1 MSRRAAVLRLEEAAG
16 QIMGLLMG
24 LDAVR
29 FLLLVDPPADSLR
42 AAGGLMGGLR
52 QYLPQPWARQEHI
65 HLSTLSAEQ
74 QKHFGAVPVSNL
86 DVVKPW
92 LMKLDSTAN

>member
-29 FLLLVDPPADSLR
+29 FLLLVDPPADPLR
-42 AAGGLMGGLR
+42 PAG
-52 QYLPQPWARQEHI
+52 A
-65 HLSTLSAEQ
+65 
-74 QKHFGAVPVSNL
+74 
-86 DVVKPW
+86 
-92 LMKLDSTAN
+92 